1 MFLYDR
7 GQHIMH
13 GYGVIQARTLFY
25 ILEVKDSSKLH
36 VRVFSAGVHTGK
48 LWMSFVLMTTY
59 YTIDWANHKVRI

>member
-48 LWMSFVLMTTY
+48 L
-59 YTIDWANHKVRI
+59 